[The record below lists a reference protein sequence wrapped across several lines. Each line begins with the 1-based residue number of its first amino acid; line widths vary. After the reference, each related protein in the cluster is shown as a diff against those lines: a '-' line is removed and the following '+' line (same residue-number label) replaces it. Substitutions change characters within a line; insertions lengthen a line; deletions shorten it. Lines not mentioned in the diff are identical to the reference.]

1 MQTDTAP
8 LLKKLTI
15 HSLLD
20 LALHLPVGYSDNRLS
35 TRLVEGKEVI
45 VEAEVVEAKWHKG
58 YFRVIFYLPRFNI
71 KIASIFFQATAY
83 HQKHFMQGAKMPV
96 RGRLKRFGGMWQ
108 LPQPRIVRSVGTIVP
123 KYKVSIK
130 QEEFRVLLKTHLSV
144 EALMDEGLTQSEAAL
159 LFELHFPASL
169 EGLFEQGDFTPQVV
183 EKLKFLEAFNQL
195 KKFRKKRLVL
205 PPVAPLV
212 GDIEPLLR
220 RLPFSLTQSQEEA
233 IAHIR
238 SDLSSKSKAARRII
252 IGDVG
257 AGKTMVI
264 LAAAM
269 MAYPKKAVLMAPT
282 TLLARQLFEEAK
294 KYLPDYIN
302 CALVTQNSKSDTLHR
317 SRFIIG
323 THALLYHESLPKC
336 ELVMID
342 EQHRFGAVQ
351 RHTLEKM
358 MVQEEK
364 YPHFLQF
371 SATPIPRTQAMIE
384 SALIDVTLMRTLPF
398 QKKIQTH
405 IVTKEDFAS
414 IFAHIKTVVQKGE
427 QVLIIYPS
435 AKENE
440 NLRYHS
446 IEEAQPFWEKHF
458 SGVYSTH
465 GKDRQ
470 KEEVLLEFAQKGSI
484 LLATTVIEVGISL
497 PKLSLIVIVGA
508 ERLGL
513 ATLHQLRGRVGRHGQ
528 EAHCYL
534 YTHWP
539 QNERLQAFIKAK
551 DGFEIA
557 KLDLQFRK
565 SGDILDGSQQSG
577 VAFRWLDLASDEEIV
592 AGAKARLS
600 SLPKV

>member
-1 MQTDTAP
+1 MQTDTVP
-8 LLKKLTI
+8 LLKKLNI

-20 LALHLPVGYSDNRLS
+20 LALRLPVGYSDNRLS
-35 TRLVEGKEVI
+35 ARLIDGKEVI

-58 YFRVIFYLPRFNI
+58 RFRVIFYLPRFKI
-71 KIASIFFQATAY
+71 KIASIFFQATVY
-83 HQKHFMQGAKMPV
+83 HQKHFIQGAKMV
-96 RGRLKRFGGMWQ
+96 VQGRLKRFSGMWQ
-108 LPQPRIVRSVGTIVP
+108 LPQPRIVRSVDTIVP

-130 QEEFRVLLKTHLSV
+130 QEEFRALLKTHLSID
-144 EALMDEGLTQSEAAL
+144 ALMAEGLMHSEAAL
-159 LFELHFPASL
+159 LLDLHFPASL
-169 EGLFEQGDFTPQVV
+169 EGLFEEGDFTPQVV
-183 EKLKFLEAFNQL
+183 ARLKFLEALNQL
-195 KKFRKKRLVL
+195 KKFQKKRLSL
-205 PPVAPLV
+205 PPIAPLA
-212 GDIEPLLR
+212 GDIEPLLK
-220 RLPFSLTQSQEEA
+220 RLPFSLTQSQEGA
-233 IAHIR
+233 IAQIR
-238 SDLSSKSKAARRII
+238 GDLSSKSKAARRII

-257 AGKTMVI
+257 AGKTVVI
-264 LAAAM
+264 LAAVM

-282 TLLARQLFEEAK
+282 TLLARQLYEEAK
-294 KYLPDYIN
+294 KYLPHYIN
-302 CALVTQNSKSDTLHR
+302 CALVTQNSKSDALDR
-317 SRFIIG
+317 SHFIVG
-323 THALLYHESLPKC
+323 THALLYHKSLPKC

-351 RHTLEKM
+351 RHALEKM
-358 MVQEEK
+358 MVQEGR

-384 SALIDVTLMRTLPF
+384 SALIDVTLMRSLPF

-414 IFAHIKTVVQKGE
+414 IFAHIKRVTQSKE
-427 QVLIIYPS
+427 QALIIYPS

-440 NLRYHS
+440 NLGYHS
-446 IEEAQPFWEKHF
+446 IEEAQPFWQKHF
-458 SGVYSTH
+458 GGVYSTH

-470 KEEVLLEFAQKGSI
+470 KEEVLLEFAKKGSI

-497 PKLSLIVIVGA
+497 PKLTLIVIVGA

-534 YTHWP
+534 YTHHR
-539 QNERLQAFIKAK
+539 QNERLQAFVKAK

-577 VAFRWLDLASDEEIV
+577 VAFRWLDLTSDEKIV
-592 AGAKARLS
+592 ANAKARVS